1 MAKWGGDGMGLAKL
15 CGTVDSRLTSHSIV
29 VEPFAELIA
38 DDEGDLLG
46 VLELLLLPLSISVGV
61 GCRLDSS
68 GS

>member
-1 MAKWGGDGMGLAKL
+1 MEQFDF
-15 CGTVDSRLTSHSIV
+15 RLTSHSIV

-46 VLELLLLPLSISVGV
+46 VLQLLLLPLSISVGV